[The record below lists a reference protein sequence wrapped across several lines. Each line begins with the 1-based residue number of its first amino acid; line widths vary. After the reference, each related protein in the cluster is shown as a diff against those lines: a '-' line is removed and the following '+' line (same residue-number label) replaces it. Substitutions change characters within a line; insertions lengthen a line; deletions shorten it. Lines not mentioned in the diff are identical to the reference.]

1 VSQADISKVGQQI
14 RYWLPYWA
22 VLQADVRQTMRSWV
36 YRLWVTASV
45 LFAVGYFLY
54 RLGIYKEA
62 GMIQDA
68 SKLMSD
74 LLRWSVYGSATLI
87 IVLTAGCISS
97 ERGTLADSV
106 LSRGISRFQY
116 FLGKWHSRLATVLG
130 TYLVL
135 GIVAIA
141 GSFCLLHEDLSMS
154 GCIVALVTVGALLAA
169 VVTGG
174 VAASAVFN
182 STVGAIAVLWISLY
196 GCGFL
201 LSLMPA
207 GYPSPQR
214 ALNNLPLILQ
224 GEYSFEHLA
233 RLLRWAAVACL
244 VMGAAGMGYFARRDV

>member
-1 VSQADISKVGQQI
+1 MNEPDVFKPGQV
-14 RYWLPYWA
+14 RAWLPYLA
-22 VLQADVRQTMRSWV
+22 VFQADVRQTMRSWV
-36 YRLWVTASV
+36 YRLWVLASV

-54 RLGIYKEA
+54 RLGVYKEA

-87 IVLTAGCISS
+87 IILTSGCISS

-116 FLGKWHSRLATVLG
+116 FLGKWHSRLATILG
-130 TYLVL
+130 TYLIL
-135 GIVAIA
+135 GIVAIIC
-141 GSFCLLHEDLSMS
+141 SYCLLHEDMS
-154 GCIVALVTVGALLAA
+154 IGGCLVALTTVGALLAA
-169 VVTGG
+169 VITGG
-174 VAASAVFN
+174 VAASAIFN

-224 GEYSFEHLA
+224 GEYSMEHLA
-233 RLLRWAAVACL
+233 RLLRWAALTCL
-244 VMGAAGMGYFARRDV
+244 GLGAAGLAYFARRDV

>member
-1 VSQADISKVGQQI
+1 MTLADTKVKNVISIRSVGQQTGAGLSRFGREGRVEGLHPRLSVWRSGLSFEEDTVSDMEISRAVQI
-14 RYWLPYWA
+14 RSWLPYWA

-36 YRLWVTASV
+36 YRLWVAAAA

-54 RLGIYKEA
+54 RLGVYKEA

-74 LLRWSVYGSATLI
+74 MLRWSVYGSATLI

-135 GIVAIA
+135 G
-141 GSFCLLHEDLSMS
+141 FCDRGPLF
-154 GCIVALVTVGALLAA
+154 AA
-169 VVTGG
+169 RT
-174 VAASAVFN
+174 
-182 STVGAIAVLWISLY
+182 
-196 GCGFL
+196 C
-201 LSLMPA
+201 
-207 GYPSPQR
+207 R
-214 ALNNLPLILQ
+214 
-224 GEYSFEHLA
+224 
-233 RLLRWAAVACL
+233 
-244 VMGAAGMGYFARRDV
+244 

>member
-1 VSQADISKVGQQI
+1 MNEMDSGKTGQI
-14 RYWLPYWA
+14 RAWLPYWA
-22 VLQADVRQTMRSWV
+22 VFQADVRQTMRSWV
-36 YRLWVTASV
+36 YRMWVLASV

-54 RLGIYKEA
+54 RLGVYKEA

-116 FLGKWHSRLATVLG
+116 FLGKWHSRLATILG
-130 TYLVL
+130 TYLIL
-135 GIVAIA
+135 GIVAIV
-141 GSFCLLHEDLSMS
+141 GSFCLLHEDLSMG
-154 GCIVALVTVGALLAA
+154 GCIVALTTVGALLAA

-174 VAASAVFN
+174 VAASAIFN

-224 GEYSFEHLA
+224 GEYSMEHLA

-244 VMGAAGMGYFARRDV
+244 GMGAAGMAYFARRDV

>member
-1 VSQADISKVGQQI
+1 VSDLETIKANQVRA
-14 RYWLPYWA
+14 WLPYWA
-22 VLQADVRQTMRSWV
+22 VLQADVRQTTRSWV
-36 YRLWVTASV
+36 YRLWVVASV

-54 RLGIYKEA
+54 RLGVYKEA

-135 GIVAIA
+135 GVLAIA
-141 GSFCLLHEDLSMS
+141 CSYCLLHEDLSMS
-154 GCIVALVTVGALLAA
+154 GCVVALLTVGALLAA

-174 VAASAVFN
+174 VAASAIFN
-182 STVGAIAVLWISLY
+182 STVGAIAVLWITLY

-201 LSLMPA
+201 LSMMPA

-224 GEYSFEHLA
+224 GEYNTQHLA
-233 RLLRWAAVACL
+233 RLLRWASLSCL
-244 VMGAAGMGYFARRDV
+244 GMGAAGLAYFARRDV